1 MTFCG
6 FSGARHTLIGLSSVL
21 CALIMH
27 FVLEEEFVLNA
38 LRAVTACK
46 EKSDRYDLTH
56 LLQAIAPERRPHE
69 CLSWMSPKT
78 LASAM
83 SSLALPPQPDPQDP
97 RGHCDGVESTDRG
110 GWKTLRMLR
119 PEPKSTPNVVDQG
132 SSSCYADLT
141 PSYRRAAR
149 RDLRGRPP
157 AKPLQGN
164 LTCCKQSGEYRG
176 PCTRIAVPKYLT
188 CLYRRSIVIFTT

>member
-27 FVLEEEFVLNA
+27 FVLEEEFVLDA

-46 EKSDRYDLTH
+46 QKSDRYDLTH
-56 LLQAIAPERRPHE
+56 LLQAIASERHPYE

-83 SSLALPPQPDPQDP
+83 SSLSLPPQPGPQDP

-141 PSYRRAAR
+141 PSFRRAAR

-164 LTCCKQSGEYRG
+164 LTCCKQSARVQG
-176 PCTRIAVPKYLT
+176 CTR
-188 CLYRRSIVIFTT
+188 

>member
-27 FVLEEEFVLNA
+27 FVLEEEFVLDA

-46 EKSDRYDLTH
+46 QKSDRYDLTH
-56 LLQAIAPERRPHE
+56 LLQAIASERHPYE

-83 SSLALPPQPDPQDP
+83 SSLSLPPQPSPQDP

-141 PSYRRAAR
+141 PSFRRAAR

-164 LTCCKQSGEYRG
+164 LTCCKQSAR
-176 PCTRIAVPKYLT
+176 VLK
-188 CLYRRSIVIFTT
+188 